1 MSLKRNILLAGMIL
15 ASSAGLAQAE
25 MSATTI
31 SDIDV
36 RTGPGSQ
43 YPTVGTATRGSEA
56 ILDGCVAGSRWCRID
71 VNGMR
76 GWVYAQYLSVEQNGG
91 PVIVDKHS
99 DDLGVPVVTYQQT
112 DDTSTGSVQ
121 QQAQPGP
128 DDELIGPADDDDTVT
143 PPKTVRAYIDEN
155 PVDAVELNGTI
166 AVGSELPHDIAVR
179 TIPDYQYSYVRVNG
193 QAVLV
198 DPDTHR
204 VVYVYN

>member
-1 MSLKRNILLAGMIL
+1 MSLKRNILLAGVIL

-56 ILDGCVAGSRWCRID
+56 VLDGCVAGSRWCRID

-91 PVIVDKHS
+91 PVIVDKHI
-99 DDLGVPVVTYQQT
+99 DALGVPVVTYQQT
-112 DDTSTGSVQ
+112 DDMSTGSVQ
-121 QQAQPGP
+121 QAQPAPG
-128 DDELIGPADDDDTVT
+128 DELIGPADDDDTVT

-155 PVDAVELNGTI
+155 PVDAIELNGTV